1 MIKDCAWVP
10 QHRRTR
16 LLLPNT
22 SKPIAR
28 FSVSGFA
35 LYPLS
40 ILIGVHNDAGLA
52 PQPRGRPHH
61 APVNSSIPRMFG
73 YCSSSIPRMFQIL
86 LRLGLS
92 VAFED
97 HIHDGR
103 AVFAMIG
110 LALSLRAVRPTGSS
124 PRTRLARSS
133 GRKRKIGAGDASH
146 DATDRAAQA
155 EFEANWRRWRNLPKI
170 VAR

>member
-61 APVNSSIPRMFG
+61 APVNSSIPRVF
-73 YCSSSIPRMFQIL
+73 RIL
-86 LRLGLS
+86 LLVNSKDVPDIAPSRAERCFRRPHPRRPCRLCY
-92 VAFED
+92 D
-97 HIHDGR
+97 
-103 AVFAMIG
+103 
-110 LALSLRAVRPTGSS
+110 
-124 PRTRLARSS
+124 RTRPIAQGGTPDWLKPKNPACAAVKREEEEDW
-133 GRKRKIGAGDASH
+133 GR
-146 DATDRAAQA
+146 
-155 EFEANWRRWRNLPKI
+155 
-170 VAR
+170 

>member
-61 APVNSSIPRMFG
+61 APVNSSI
-73 YCSSSIPRMFQIL
+73 SRMFQIL

-124 PRTRLARSS
+124 PRTRLSRRTS
-133 GRKRKIGAGDASH
+133 GRK
-146 DATDRAAQA
+146 
-155 EFEANWRRWRNLPKI
+155 
-170 VAR
+170 

>member
-1 MIKDCAWVP
+1 
-10 QHRRTR
+10 
-16 LLLPNT
+16 
-22 SKPIAR
+22 
-28 FSVSGFA
+28 
-35 LYPLS
+35 
-40 ILIGVHNDAGLA
+40 
-52 PQPRGRPHH
+52 
-61 APVNSSIPRMFG
+61 
-73 YCSSSIPRMFQIL
+73 MFQIL

-124 PRTRLARSS
+124 PRTRLARRSS

-146 DATDRAAQA
+146 DATDRTRAIAAG
-155 EFEANWRRWRNLPKI
+155 RVI
-170 VAR
+170 

>member
-1 MIKDCAWVP
+1 
-10 QHRRTR
+10 
-16 LLLPNT
+16 
-22 SKPIAR
+22 
-28 FSVSGFA
+28 VSGFA

-61 APVNSSIPRMFG
+61 APVNSSI
-73 YCSSSIPRMFQIL
+73 SRMFQIL

-103 AVFAMIG
+103 AV
-110 LALSLRAVRPTGSS
+110 SRTVCYD
-124 PRTRLARSS
+124 RTRPIAQGRSPDWLKS
-133 GRKRKIGAGDASH
+133 KNPACAAVKREEEEDWGR
-146 DATDRAAQA
+146 
-155 EFEANWRRWRNLPKI
+155 
-170 VAR
+170 